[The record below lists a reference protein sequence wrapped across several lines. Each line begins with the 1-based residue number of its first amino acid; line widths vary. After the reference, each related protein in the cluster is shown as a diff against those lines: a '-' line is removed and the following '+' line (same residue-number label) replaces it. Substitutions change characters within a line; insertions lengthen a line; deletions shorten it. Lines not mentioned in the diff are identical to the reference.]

1 MKLEPPAL
9 SESPGQFLHVGLEE
23 EGVWVD
29 AADDEVRDFGPHGL
43 QLGVG
48 AEIALVSAVQDIEW
62 GDGRDFTAFIVEKA
76 ATKLLL

>member
-23 EGVWVD
+23 EGVRVD
-29 AADDEVRDFGPHGL
+29 AADDEVWDFGPHGL

-48 AEIALVSAVQDIEW
+48 AEIALVSAVQDIETLARLTLW
-62 GDGRDFTAFIVEKA
+62 RH
-76 ATKLLL
+76 LLIFA